1 MSSTRSTTKPF
12 TARLREAFALLRGA
26 SEPSNAVEKPEAA
39 EAPVREAAGVFDDE
53 DRGWRTLGGNP
64 TRRDLSPISQD
75 QMQKLAAYLWETN
88 LLANRLIELPLAYLL
103 AEGVRLQCADPEHQ
117 QWLDAFWRD
126 PINKMDLRL
135 PTFARELALFGEQC
149 LPTYV
154 NDVNGA
160 VRLGYLDP
168 SLIRTVVMDPGNA
181 AQEIGVVT
189 IADQAGAVRKF
200 RVLVRGEDEELFAP
214 EARALRATFDS
225 GDAFYF
231 AVNKFA
237 AGRRGRS
244 DLNAQ
249 MDWLDGYDEF
259 LFDEMERGIDVNAF
273 IWDVKLTGADEET
286 VKKRAAEITKP
297 GRGSVRVHNE
307 QEEWEAQAPSL
318 NAVDRAETARMF
330 RNHALGGASIPEHF
344 FGGGGD
350 VNRSTGDSMSDPFF
364 KVATMRQTFLR
375 HMLQEMG
382 HYVLY
387 QRARAAGQVPE
398 WGDEAWQVQVAF
410 PEMVT
415 KDLTKLS
422 AALQA
427 CVTAVASAIAER
439 LITRK
444 TGLQIIAT
452 AAKRLDIDIDPEAE
466 LAAVEEESPEADMPD
481 PADLAGAGG
490 QMATPPALEPDDDDE
505 GGQAGNPKAPPPAR
519 GKVASAPA
527 GAAARS
533 R

>member
-1 MSSTRSTTKPF
+1 MSTSKPF
-12 TARLREAFALLRGA
+12 TARLREALAALRGA
-26 SEPSNAVEKPEAA
+26 QPAEVETKQEVLASSAPAP
-39 EAPVREAAGVFDDE
+39 APVREAAGAFDDE
-53 DRGWRTLGGNP
+53 DRGWRTLTGSA
-64 TRRDLSPISQD
+64 TKRDLSPLSQE
-75 QMQKLAAYLWETN
+75 QMQKLAAFLWETN

-103 AEGVRLQCADPEHQ
+103 AEGVRLSCADEEHQ
-117 QWLDAFWRD
+117 QWLDGFWRD

-154 NDVNGA
+154 NEVNGA

-168 SLIRTVVMDPGNA
+168 SLIRSVVMDPGNA
-181 AQEIGVVT
+181 SQEIGVVT

-200 RVLVRGEDEELFAP
+200 RVVVRGEDDELFAA
-214 EARALRATFDS
+214 EARALRKGFDS

-244 DLNAQ
+244 DLIAQ

-273 IWDVKLTGADEET
+273 IWDVKLVGADEEM
-286 VKKRAAEITKP
+286 VKRRAAEIAKP

-387 QRARAAGQVPE
+387 QRARAAGQTPD
-398 WGDEAWQVQVAF
+398 WGEEAWQVTVTF

-415 KDLTKLS
+415 KDVTKLAS
-422 AALQA
+422 ALQA

-444 TGLQIIAT
+444 TGLQVIAT

-466 LAAVEEESPEADMPD
+466 LAAVEEENPEPPPDEFADGTASGTAPGAD
-481 PADLAGAGG
+481 PAAE
-490 QMATPPALEPDDDDE
+490 PPQD
-505 GGQAGNPKAPPPAR
+505 NPHEQPVAR
-519 GKVASAPA
+519 GAP
-527 GAAARS
+527 GRG

>member
-1 MSSTRSTTKPF
+1 MSTTKTF
-12 TARLREAFALLRGA
+12 TARLRQALAVLRGA
-26 SEPSNAVEKPEAA
+26 AEPSNAVEKAEVEAT
-39 EAPVREAAGVFDDE
+39 PVREAAGAFDDE
-53 DRGWRTLGGNP
+53 DRGWRTL
-64 TRRDLSPISQD
+64 TSSAARRDLSPISQE
-75 QMQKLAAYLWETN
+75 QMQKLAAFLWETN

-103 AEGVRLQCADPEHQ
+103 AEGVRLTCADEEHQ
-117 QWLDAFWRD
+117 QWLNAFWND

-149 LPTYV
+149 LPCYV
-154 NDVNGA
+154 NEVNGQ

-168 SLIRTVVMDPGNA
+168 SLIRSVVADPGNA
-181 AQEIGVVT
+181 AQEIGVVSV
-189 IADQAGAVRKF
+189 ADQAGAVRRF
-200 RVLVRGEDEELFAP
+200 RVVVRGEDEELFAP
-214 EARALRATFDS
+214 EARTLRKTFDS

-237 AGRRGRS
+237 AGKRGRS
-244 DLNAQ
+244 DLIAQ

-259 LFDEMERGIDVNAF
+259 LFDELERGIDVNAF
-273 IWDVKLTGADEET
+273 IWDVKLTGADEPT
-286 VKKRAAEITKP
+286 IQKRAAEISKP

-307 QEEWEAQAPSL
+307 QEEWSAQAPDL

-387 QRARAAGQVPE
+387 QRARAAGQVPD
-398 WGDEAWQVQVAF
+398 WGEEAWQVQVSF

-415 KDLTKLS
+415 KDVTKIAS
-422 AALQA
+422 ALQA

-452 AAKRLDIDIDPEAE
+452 AAKRLDIDIDAEAE
-466 LAAVEEESPEADMPD
+466 LAAVEEESPEAD
-481 PADLAGAGG
+481 PADMAGAAG
-490 QMATPPALEPDDDDE
+490 QLATPPALEPDDDDTGADPE
-505 GGQAGNPKAPPPAR
+505 DGQGQGGQAGGKKAPRA
-519 GKVASAPA
+519 
-527 GAAARS
+527 AAARS

>member
-1 MSSTRSTTKPF
+1 MSTTKTF
-12 TARLREAFALLRGA
+12 TARLRQALAVLRGA
-26 SEPSNAVEKPEAA
+26 AEPSIEVEKAEVEAT
-39 EAPVREAAGVFDDE
+39 PVREAAGAFDDE
-53 DRGWRTLGGNP
+53 DRGWRTL
-64 TRRDLSPISQD
+64 TSSAARRDLSPISQE
-75 QMQKLAAYLWETN
+75 QMQKLAAFLWETN

-103 AEGVRLQCADPEHQ
+103 AEGVRLTCDDEEHQ
-117 QWLDAFWRD
+117 QWLNAFWHD

-149 LPTYV
+149 LPCYV
-154 NDVNGA
+154 NEVNGQ

-168 SLIRTVVMDPGNA
+168 SLIRSVVADPGNA
-181 AQEIGVVT
+181 AQEIGVVSV
-189 IADQAGAVRKF
+189 ADQAGAVRRF
-200 RVLVRGEDEELFAP
+200 RVVVRGEDEELFAP
-214 EARALRATFDS
+214 EARTLRKTFDS

-237 AGRRGRS
+237 AGKRGRS
-244 DLNAQ
+244 DLIAQ

-273 IWDVKLTGADEET
+273 IWDVELTGADEET
-286 VKKRAAEITKP
+286 VKRRAAEIAKP

-307 QEEWEAQAPSL
+307 QEKWAAQAPDL
-318 NAVDRAETARMF
+318 NAVDRAQTARMF

-387 QRARAAGQVPE
+387 QRARAAGQVPD
-398 WGDEAWQVQVAF
+398 WGEEAWQVQVSF

-415 KDLTKLS
+415 KDVTKIAS
-422 AALQA
+422 ALQA

-444 TGLQIIAT
+444 TGLEIIAT
-452 AAKRLDIDIDPEAE
+452 AAKRLDIDIDAEAE
-466 LAAVEEESPEADMPD
+466 LAAVEEENPEAD
-481 PADLAGAGG
+481 PADMAGAAG
-490 QMATPPALEPDDDDE
+490 QLATPPALEPDDDDTDPE
-505 GGQAGNPKAPPPAR
+505 DAQGQGGQAGSKKAPRA
-519 GKVASAPA
+519 
-527 GAAARS
+527 AAARS